1 MRTSSREEKV
11 ETLRIQNYNYQF
23 DRFIDRVKTLIDSN
37 VKSFGP
43 VVQSTALSVSETE
56 GIRHA
61 ISKITILRKR
71 DRQPKDQSLNYGL
84 LILVREKLGVEELV
98 NRLGLLADRKF
109 QSLGRTLDLG
119 PSYGFSDRF
128 LPSLN
133 EHSSWPGRVFEVSA
147 GGNRVEVSGDPLL
160 HFDLPSFASQH
171 DAVKWFLHLPANQN
185 ARDICNGQISVFIP
199 NYRGRIE
206 KIYRH
211 EDSLVLSLFSQVPWS
226 DLRCK
231 IVCERIGESLPL
243 SIKPKGRAV
252 NIHLPFTP
260 THLQVWILS
269 KQWGL
274 LDFYEET
281 EHWNRGNRPYLLPK
295 IEPTRLGAIHSIPF
309 QAEPEETG
317 SEGLVH
323 ETVRL
328 IVQTFD
334 VTNSRFAARFGFPL
348 FEIHELRATLD
359 LARQCHSEQDFDS
372 NVQVASCMVDWIN
385 DSGLRTAIQDKPP
398 AGSINALEAFLKQE
412 FPGYDR
418 RVIDNFRI
426 IKSVRKKYP
435 THRDSPEV
443 LKAFEALGE
452 RYPPRD
458 WTMAWLKLL
467 RKFLESL
474 NVLQEL
480 VSAAQ
485 RVERP

>member
-23 DRFIDRVKTLIDSN
+23 DRFVDRVKTLIDSN

-56 GIRHA
+56 GVRHA

-71 DRQPKDQSLNYGL
+71 DRQPKDQSLNYGS

-109 QSLGRTLDLG
+109 HALGRTLDLG

-133 EHSSWPGRVFEVSA
+133 EHSTWPGRVFEVSA
-147 GGNRVEVSGDPLL
+147 GGNRVELSGDALL
-160 HFDLPSFASQH
+160 HYDLPSFASQY
-171 DAVKWFLHLPANQN
+171 DAVKWFLDLPANQN
-185 ARDICNGQISVFIP
+185 AGDICNGQISVFIP
-199 NYRGRIE
+199 NYRCRIE
-206 KIYRH
+206 KIYRR
-211 EDSLVLSLFSQVPWS
+211 EDSLALSLFSNVPWN

-231 IVCERIGESLPL
+231 IVCARTEKSLPIT
-243 SIKPKGRAV
+243 IKAKARVV
-252 NIHLPFTP
+252 NIHLPFMP

-274 LDFYEET
+274 MDLYEET
-281 EHWNRGNRPYLLPK
+281 EYWNRGNRPYLLPK

-317 SEGLVH
+317 SEGLAQ

-328 IVQTFD
+328 IVQTID
-334 VTNSRFAARFGFPL
+334 VINSRFRARFRFPL
-348 FEIHELRATLD
+348 FEIHEFRAPSD
-359 LARQCHSEQDFDS
+359 LGRQCHSGQDFDS
-372 NVQVASCMVDWIN
+372 NVQVLSCIMDWIN
-385 DSGLRTAIQDKPP
+385 DSDLRNAIRDKPP

-412 FPGYDR
+412 FPRYDR

-443 LKAFEALGE
+443 LKAFEALDE
-452 RYPPRD
+452 SYPPRD
-458 WTMAWLKLL
+458 WAMAWLKLL

>member
-1 MRTSSREEKV
+1 M

-23 DRFIDRVKTLIDSN
+23 DRFIDRVKTLIDAN

-56 GIRHA
+56 GMRNA
-61 ISKITILRKR
+61 ISRITILRKR
-71 DRQPKDQSLNYGL
+71 DRQPKNESLDYGS
-84 LILVREKLGVEELV
+84 LILLREKFRVEELL
-98 NRLGLLADRKF
+98 NRLALLADRKF
-109 QSLGRTLDLG
+109 HALSRRLDLG
-119 PSYGFSDRF
+119 PSLGFSDRF
-128 LPSLN
+128 LPSVN
-133 EHSSWPGRVFEVSA
+133 EHGSWPGRVFEITA
-147 GGNRVEVSGDPLL
+147 GGNRPYLSDGPLL
-160 HFDLPSFASQH
+160 RYDLPSFASH
-171 DAVKWFLHLPANQN
+171 YDAVKWFLDLPPNQN
-185 ARDICNGQISVFIP
+185 AGDICNGQISVFIP
-199 NYRGRIE
+199 NYRCRIE
-206 KIYRH
+206 KINRR
-211 EDSLVLSLFSQVPWS
+211 EGFLVLSLFSEVAWN

-231 IVCERIGESLPL
+231 IICARIEKSLPIT
-243 SIKPKGRAV
+243 IKPRARVV
-252 NIHLPFTP
+252 NIHLPFMP

-281 EHWNRGNRPYLLPK
+281 EHWNQGNRPFILPK
-295 IEPTRLGAIHSIPF
+295 SEPTRLGAIPSIPSR
-309 QAEPEETG
+309 AEPEETA
-317 SEGLVH
+317 SEELTH
-323 ETVRL
+323 QTVRL

-334 VTNSRFAARFGFPL
+334 VTNSRFRARFDFPL
-348 FEIHELRATLD
+348 FEIHELRATSD

-372 NVQVASCMVDWIN
+372 NVQVASCIVDWIN

-398 AGSINALEAFLKQE
+398 TGSINALEAFLKQE
-412 FPGYDR
+412 FPRYDR

-452 RYPPRD
+452 SYPPRD

>member
-1 MRTSSREEKV
+1 M

-56 GIRHA
+56 GTRNT

-71 DRQPKDQSLNYGL
+71 GRQPKSESLDYGS
-84 LILVREKLGVEELV
+84 LILLRETFRAEELLK
-98 NRLGLLADRKF
+98 RLGLLADRKF
-109 QSLGRTLDLG
+109 HALGRTLDLG
-119 PSYGFSDRF
+119 PSLGFSDRF
-128 LPSLN
+128 LPSVN
-133 EHSSWPGRVFEVSA
+133 EYSSWPGRVFQITV
-147 GGNRVEVSGDPLL
+147 GGNQPYLSDDLLL
-160 HFDLPSFASQH
+160 HYDLPSFASPY
-171 DAVKWFLHLPANQN
+171 DAVKWFLDLPANQN

-199 NYRGRIE
+199 NYRCRIE
-206 KIYRH
+206 KLYRR
-211 EDSLVLSLFSQVPWS
+211 EDSLVLSLFSKVPWN

-231 IVCERIGESLPL
+231 IICARIEKSLPIT
-243 SIKPKGRAV
+243 IKPKARVV
-252 NIHLPFTP
+252 NIHLPFMP

-281 EHWNRGNRPYLLPK
+281 ELWNRGNRPYLLPK

-309 QAEPEETG
+309 QAEPEEMG

-348 FEIHELRATLD
+348 FKIHELRASSD

-443 LKAFEALGE
+443 LKAFEALDE
-452 RYPPRD
+452 SYPPRD